1 MHVMLILIISNGS
14 QMVSSIH
21 NYAENDREIPHIDK
35 SPYNNAAPPSTSA
48 ITSLSAVP
56 FAASADA
63 ATSKQLAIAFPL

>member
-1 MHVMLILIISNGS
+1 MVLKWYLPYIIM
-14 QMVSSIH
+14 QK
-21 NYAENDREIPHIDK
+21 NDCEIPHIDK

-63 ATSKQLAIAFPL
+63 ATSKHLAIAFPL